1 MLKVEITGTAIYSDM
16 LAKKVK
22 KEYDSLLGAGIDF
35 DEAEKLII
43 DAFCSGSF
51 SPEHESVFWLG
62 LACAEHRYGALSGTV
77 RDRAVKAIKSGEDI
91 KKWDNA
97 AAYEPY
103 YKYIS
108 SNDADKH
115 ALKILSEI
123 AMKKYSEKP
132 LDCTE
137 EKFLEFQREL
147 IARLIKDCPKYKKL
161 MPKNSVRKNTAPV
174 KDPQIKPDEF
184 FEQLHKLGGGCA
196 ENAKKRRLVLKETEE
211 YLTAPAAAV
220 KPKKFSLVKC
230 PWTSGDIVAVK
241 SHSAERTPYCSYQN
255 GKYILLL
262 ILKVIKEPVSELI
275 PAETAAKESVIAGFY
290 DYYGDNIPDENE
302 IGLIPFMKTSGPF
315 GTIHTGHRIYLEGC
329 TRFFKKTLWKTV
341 GHYEGF
347 PETIPQFIKEG
358 IMGSS
363 IMSFNCDIF
372 NFVPVHRKR

>member
-123 AMKKYSEKP
+123 AMKKIQREAVGLHRGKISGISERTYSQADKGLPEIQK
-132 LDCTE
+132 TYA
-137 EKFLEFQREL
+137 EKFCQEKHRTGQR
-147 IARLIKDCPKYKKL
+147 P
-161 MPKNSVRKNTAPV
+161 PN
-174 KDPQIKPDEF
+174 
-184 FEQLHKLGGGCA
+184 
-196 ENAKKRRLVLKETEE
+196 
-211 YLTAPAAAV
+211 
-220 KPKKFSLVKC
+220 
-230 PWTSGDIVAVK
+230 
-241 SHSAERTPYCSYQN
+241 
-255 GKYILLL
+255 
-262 ILKVIKEPVSELI
+262 
-275 PAETAAKESVIAGFY
+275 
-290 DYYGDNIPDENE
+290 
-302 IGLIPFMKTSGPF
+302 KT
-315 GTIHTGHRIYLEGC
+315 R
-329 TRFFKKTLWKTV
+329 
-341 GHYEGF
+341 
-347 PETIPQFIKEG
+347 
-358 IMGSS
+358 
-363 IMSFNCDIF
+363 
-372 NFVPVHRKR
+372 